1 METIKGMPVTDQEIE
16 AWAQEAEAGYDV
28 TELKKRGR
36 PRLGTHTTSIIPVRM
51 DQELI
56 EALNQKAQAKE
67 LNRSEAIRAAV
78 KAWVAA

>member
-16 AWAQEAEAGYDV
+16 AWAQEAEVGYDV
-28 TELKKRGR
+28 VELKKRGR
-36 PRLGTHTTSIIPVRM
+36 PRLGVHTTSVIPVRM

-56 EALNQKAQAKE
+56 EALNQKAQAKD

-78 KAWVAA
+78 KAWVVA

>member
-16 AWAQEAEAGYDV
+16 AWAREAEVGYDV
-28 TELKKRGR
+28 VELKKRGR
-36 PRLGTHTTSIIPVRM
+36 PRLGAQTTSIIPVRM

-56 EALNQKAQAKE
+56 EALNQKAQAKD

-78 KAWVAA
+78 KAWVVA